1 MDVKMLSADQL
12 REVRKFKALNERA
25 GTVEVQNVRRLEAV
39 VKRNPEQFQS
49 MIGKRY
55 VRALSEIAQ
64 KDECQCLLCDRKA
77 MAGDT
82 FCLEC
87 GMLDL
92 QKLEMEKRR
101 NSDLQKLEV
110 EKRRN
115 SDVQKP
121 EGRRPDVPESEYL
134 KESYRKFAGKIN
146 EMTGERDGVQFRFRD
161 LFSAVFRHHTH
172 EEAEEIFI
180 AGTSLTTPKTE
191 DISQEWPKPWL
202 YSRVLLYILAAYAL
216 LWVFV
221 GQMGN
226 SKGYPGLMF
235 VGALSVPFSVVIFF
249 WELNIPRNISL
260 VEVVKVFL
268 IGGILSL
275 LCTMTIDS
283 WLNVGELDFTGAML
297 TGFAEETAKAIALML
312 FLRKPKYQYIL
323 NGLLLGAAVGAGFAV
338 FETAGYAFTIFLQ
351 TLGSNAVT
359 LITKGY
365 RVDELSQ
372 VADNLTMRG
381 ILAVGGHVAWTA
393 FVGAGM
399 MVVKK
404 NQSLERQHI
413 TDPRFLKFLLI
424 AIVLHGLWDSS
435 PLYERMPLFFG
446 FSSLYLILVALIW
459 VILLVVIGAGLRQAT
474 RMANEAMRNV

>member
-12 REVRKFKALNERA
+12 REVRKYKALNERVGIVDA
-25 GTVEVQNVRRLEAV
+25 GGARRLGVV
-39 VKRNPEQFQS
+39 VKQNPAHFQS
-49 MIGKRY
+49 MMGKRY
-55 VRALSEIAQ
+55 VRALSEIEET
-64 KDECQCLLCDRKA
+64 DGCHCLLCDKKA
-77 MAGDT
+77 VVGDT
-82 FCLEC
+82 FCMEC

-92 QKLEMEKRR
+92 EKLESEKRR
-101 NSDLQKLEV
+101 
-110 EKRRN
+110 
-115 SDVQKP
+115 
-121 EGRRPDVPESEYL
+121 RPDIPESEYL
-134 KESYRKFAGKIN
+134 KESYKKFTGKIN
-146 EMTGERDGVQFRFRD
+146 EMTGEKDGVQFRFRD

-191 DISQEWPKPWL
+191 EISQEWPKPWL

-283 WLNVGELDFTGAML
+283 WLGVGELDFTGTML

-338 FETAGYAFTIFLQ
+338 FETAGYAFDIFQ
-351 TLGSNAVT
+351 QVGKINRVT
-359 LITKGY
+359 SAFWGY
-365 RVDELSQ
+365 RVDELSK
-372 VADNLTMRG
+372 VVDNLTRRG

-413 TDPRFLKFLLI
+413 SDPRFLKFLLI

-435 PLYERMPLFFG
+435 PLIERMPSVFG
-446 FSSLYLILVALIW
+446 FSSLYLILVVLIW

-474 RMANEAMRNV
+474 RMANEAMKNA